1 MNKKSGIK
9 SFVLCV
15 SYLRKTIE
23 DYFEDDV
30 ILKKAMNRKKLVSS
44 FITEKG
50 FTDIGNKESYKK
62 HIKNIFKNKTRTE
75 K

>member
-1 MNKKSGIK
+1 MDKKSGIK

-23 DYFEDDV
+23 NYFGDNV
-30 ILKKAMNRKKLVSS
+30 IKKAMNRKKLVSS
-44 FITEKG
+44 FITKKG
-50 FTDIGNKESYKK
+50 FADIGNKESYKK
-62 HIKNIFKNKTRTE
+62 HIKNTFKNKARTE

>member
-1 MNKKSGIK
+1 
-9 SFVLCV
+9 V
-15 SYLRKTIE
+15 SATLEKLSRIILRMML
-23 DYFEDDV
+23 
-30 ILKKAMNRKKLVSS
+30 LKKAMNRKKLVSS

-62 HIKNIFKNKTRTE
+62 HIKNIFKNKARTE